1 METNIYIK
9 KPNKTLLV
17 VNRWQSLHVADALLN
32 ADFKQSEKLIWIIW
46 VYSADTLNQ
55 SNRVIQENEYLES

>member
-17 VNRWQSLHVADALLN
+17 VNRWQSLHMADALLN